1 MKTPLEQLL
10 SLLQQRGHERY
21 TGEPVTHL
29 QHALQAATL
38 AERAG
43 ASDALVTAALLHD
56 IGHLW
61 HGLPG
66 TPSAAGV
73 DDHHE
78 AVAADVLSRCFG
90 DDVVQPV
97 ALHVAAKRRLCMN
110 GAYLRVLTDDSLRS
124 LALQG
129 GPMSPAEGQ
138 AFDARPFAQD
148 ALRLRHWDEAAKRPG
163 MVTEPL
169 AHFWPRVQASLCLPG
184 MPDRSDL
191 RGTR

>member
-1 MKTPLEQLL
+1 MTTRPDHFRQ
-10 SLLQQRGHERY
+10 LLQQRGHERY

-66 TPSAAGV
+66 SPSADGL
-73 DDHHE
+73 DDQHE
-78 AVAADVLSRCFG
+78 TLAAEVLARCFG
-90 DDVVQPV
+90 DDVVQLV
-97 ALHVAAKRRLCMN
+97 AWHVAAKRRLCVN
-110 GAYLRVLTDDSLRS
+110 PAYLKVLSEDSLRS

-129 GPMSPAEGQ
+129 GPMNAAQ
-138 AFDARPFAQD
+138 AQGFDALPFAQD
-148 ALRLRHWDEAAKRPG
+148 ALRLRHWDEGAKRPG
-163 MVTEPL
+163 MDTEPL
-169 AHFWPRVQASLCLPG
+169 AHFWPRVLACARPVAHMIG
-184 MPDRSDL
+184 
-191 RGTR
+191 